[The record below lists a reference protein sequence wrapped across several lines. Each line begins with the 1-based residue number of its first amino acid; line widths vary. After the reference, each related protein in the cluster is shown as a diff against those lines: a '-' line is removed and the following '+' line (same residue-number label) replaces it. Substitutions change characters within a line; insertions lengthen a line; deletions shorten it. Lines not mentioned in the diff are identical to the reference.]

1 MRFNGLE
8 VFYPSSMTQPE
19 DLTGQI
25 LHLRK
30 KGVLRAEALENEIAA
45 PPPPVARRMPAD
57 LFAIT
62 LYGLLALALLGQ
74 VGLVI
79 ILALP

>member
-1 MRFNGLE
+1 
-8 VFYPSSMTQPE
+8 MTQPE

-25 LHLRK
+25 LRLRK
-30 KGVLRAEALENEIAA
+30 KGVLRAEALQEALEKEIAA

-74 VGLVI
+74 VALVI
-79 ILALP
+79 ALALP